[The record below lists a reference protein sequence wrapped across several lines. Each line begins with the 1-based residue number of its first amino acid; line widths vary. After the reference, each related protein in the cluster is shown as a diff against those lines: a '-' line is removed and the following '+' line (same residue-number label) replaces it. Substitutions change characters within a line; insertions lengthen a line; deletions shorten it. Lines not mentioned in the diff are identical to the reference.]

1 MLESL
6 FTPACADPVRWI
18 ETTLSFPLSVSPSA
32 PGPVSL
38 ARQPWMREI
47 LIAFLD
53 PAVEHLHMV
62 MGTQTGKTT
71 TCMLGAALL
80 AEFDPLP
87 LIWGMPT
94 DDLAKKHASTRMVPF
109 FEENPALARHL
120 PAGRA
125 ATPLRLD
132 MDVMSIYLTGVMTPA
147 KVASTPAAYII
158 CDEEAKFEHVKKSES
173 HPVLLLEERTK
184 SFPRRL
190 LVHAST
196 PNVEENIFWRGYLM
210 SDRRKYFMPCPH
222 CGAWITFEYSR
233 DTVVWPEDAT
243 TEEAV
248 RNAATYHCQ
257 ECRAVITDTDKE
269 AMLAAGEWRA
279 TNPHAPANRRG
290 YHINS
295 LYSHNVTIG
304 EFAAAAWRCLHD
316 PFPRQ
321 AWQNFMNSW
330 CAQPWREYTVRVGDE
345 AVRRLAADYLKGT
358 VPTQEYWYI
367 AVAYD
372 PGQAQTHWVAAAIGH
387 GGEMWV
393 VDYGTILAIETDP
406 ATGRTGIAA
415 HFDSL
420 CWGTVRPDL
429 GFVDS
434 GDWTQTVYK
443 ECERHPCLTPT
454 KGAATRTGTYALT
467 PCKSSPVLDLLT
479 YSDHQAKLELYGEMI
494 ARGNLSPLHIPSDAA
509 PEFIA
514 GLSGQTLEKRPSGP
528 PRWKELPNDHY
539 GDCLKLC
546 RVSWWLHRPAF
557 EPAEPQPPQ
566 PQP

>member
-6 FTPACADPVRWI
+6 FTPACGDPAAWI
-18 ETTLSFPLSVSPSA
+18 ESTLSFPLSVSPSA
-32 PGPVSL
+32 PGPISL
-38 ARQPWMREI
+38 ARQPWMKEI
-47 LIAFLD
+47 LAAFLD
-53 PAVEHLHMV
+53 PTVEHLHMV

-94 DDLAKKHASTRMVPF
+94 DDLAKKHAATRMVPF

-120 PAGRA
+120 PGGRA

-132 MDVMSIYLTGVMTPA
+132 LDVMSIYLTGVMTPA

-158 CDEEAKFEHVKKSES
+158 CDEEAKFEHAKKTEA

-222 CGAWITFEYSR
+222 CHAWITFEYSR
-233 DTVVWPEDAT
+233 DTVVWPEDAA

-248 RNAATYHCQ
+248 RNAAAYHCQ
-257 ECRAVITDTDKE
+257 ECHAIITDAEKD

-321 AWQNFMNSW
+321 AWQNFINSW

-345 AVRRLAADYLKGT
+345 AVRRLAGDYLKGT
-358 VPTQEYWYI
+358 VPTQQYWYI
-367 AVAYD
+367 AVGYD
-372 PGQAQTHWVAAAIGH
+372 PGQAQTHWCAAAIGQ

-393 VDYGTILAIETDP
+393 IDYGTILAIETDP
-406 ATGRTGIAA
+406 ATGRSGIAA

-420 CWGTVRPDL
+420 CWGTARPDL

-443 ECERHPCLTPT
+443 ECERHRALTPT

-467 PCKSSPVLDLLT
+467 PCKSAPTLDLLT

-509 PEFIA
+509 PDFIA

-546 RVSWWLHRPAF
+546 RVSWWLHRPTF
-557 EPAEPQPPQ
+557 EPAESPLNS
-566 PQP
+566 